1 MHGELVCLDWAFV
14 FGGGLV
20 RDSRASL
27 QRASYA
33 SSASLDL
40 NAQAVV

>member
-1 MHGELVCLDWAFV
+1 MHRELVCLDWAFV

-20 RDSRASL
+20 RDSRTSL